1 MVFFLNYV
9 YSLLLAYLISKNYSR
24 VKVSAGAFLGVL
36 LPIFLIW
43 LSICGGQYD
52 VGTDY
57 WSYYGFFNGE
67 DFYKFRDSGEYL
79 FAWIISLCNS
89 LGLYGQSLFYVFY
102 GINFYFFYLI
112 LKRIDLKYIFL
123 FILLY
128 ITITGL
134 FNNQLNALRQAT
146 AIYMGTY
153 ALILIVERKKWKAF
167 FFIILSALIEHTMIK
182 KECFT
187 TEWIEQ
193 IASELHY
200 NDKNLIEKVIRA
212 LSLLEMLVKA
222 GCPLVFKGGTALM
235 LILGKSAHRLSID
248 IDVICPPGTNI
259 EDYLKSFADFG
270 FINLELVERK
280 QRDDAD
286 IPKSHSKFFYQI
298 AYRNDTDAQSYILLD
313 VLYEDIHYFQTRQ
326 IAIDCPFIRLEGEP
340 LMVTVPS
347 AEDILGDKLTAFA
360 PNTTGIPYYKNG
372 RSCSMEI
379 AKQLYDV
386 GRLFENV
393 SGLQITAKAFRKIAV
408 VELSYRSLGTDIG
421 QVFNDIRQTALC
433 ISTRGKSGEGDFN
446 LIQDGIIRVK
456 SFMYKQR
463 YLIDNAI
470 IDAARAAYLATLIE
484 KGVTEVERYSNNPVD
499 IKDLV
504 IRPSLTNKLNKLKS
518 NLPEAFYY
526 WAKTSELLEV

>member
-167 FFIILSALIEHTMIK
+167 FFIILSALIHRSA
-182 KECFT
+182 FF
-187 TEWIEQ
+187 
-193 IASELHY
+193 L
-200 NDKNLIEKVIRA
+200 LVA
-212 LSLLEMLVKA
+212 LGMTRLVRR
-222 GCPLVFKGGTALM
+222 LM
-235 LILGKSAHRLSID
+235 
-248 IDVICPPGTNI
+248 
-259 EDYLKSFADFG
+259 
-270 FINLELVERK
+270 
-280 QRDDAD
+280 
-286 IPKSHSKFFYQI
+286 PKSLF
-298 AYRNDTDAQSYILLD
+298 
-313 VLYEDIHYFQTRQ
+313 VL
-326 IAIDCPFIRLEGEP
+326 
-340 LMVTVPS
+340 
-347 AEDILGDKLTAFA
+347 
-360 PNTTGIPYYKNG
+360 
-372 RSCSMEI
+372 
-379 AKQLYDV
+379 
-386 GRLFENV
+386 
-393 SGLQITAKAFRKIAV
+393 
-408 VELSYRSLGTDIG
+408 
-421 QVFNDIRQTALC
+421 LC
-433 ISTRGKSGEGDFN
+433 ISLCCSFVLRVEMLELIIPYLSDIYTNYIMGQESGDKSILLKITK
-446 LIQDGIIRVK
+446 LIFIPFYLFALFRFKKMELTELETVLFKWGFI
-456 SFMYKQR
+456 SFCLRLMVLNMSVVYRIFDYFLLLSVFPFYYYLR
-463 YLIDNAI
+463 YLVRNNRSFVFVAI
-470 IDAARAAYLATLIE
+470 VFLLSVFYIL
-484 KGVTEVERYSNNPVD
+484 KVTVFASAEYQYESVYFS
-499 IKDLV
+499 
-504 IRPSLTNKLNKLKS
+504 
-518 NLPEAFYY
+518 
-526 WAKTSELLEV
+526 

>member
-1 MVFFLNYV
+1 
-9 YSLLLAYLISKNYSR
+9 
-24 VKVSAGAFLGVL
+24 
-36 LPIFLIW
+36 
-43 LSICGGQYD
+43 
-52 VGTDY
+52 
-57 WSYYGFFNGE
+57 
-67 DFYKFRDSGEYL
+67 
-79 FAWIISLCNS
+79 
-89 LGLYGQSLFYVFY
+89 
-102 GINFYFFYLI
+102 
-112 LKRIDLKYIFL
+112 
-123 FILLY
+123 
-128 ITITGL
+128 
-134 FNNQLNALRQAT
+134 
-146 AIYMGTY
+146 
-153 ALILIVERKKWKAF
+153 
-167 FFIILSALIEHTMIK
+167 MIK

-187 TEWIEQ
+187 TEWIGQ
-193 IASELHY
+193 VSSALHY

-212 LSLLEMLVKA
+212 LSLLEMLVGA

-259 EDYLKSFADFG
+259 EDYLKAFADFG
-270 FINLELVERK
+270 FTDLELVDRK
-280 QRDDAD
+280 QRNDAN

-313 VLYEDIHYFQTRQ
+313 VLYEDVHYLRTRQ
-326 IAIDCPFIRLEGEP
+326 IAIDSPFIRLEGEP

-372 RSCSMEI
+372 KSCSMEI

-393 SGLQITAKAFRKIAV
+393 SDLHITSQAFRKIAA
-408 VELSYRSLGTDIG
+408 VELSYRSLGTDAG
-421 QVFNDIRQTALC
+421 LVFNDIRQTALC
-433 ISTRGKSGEGDFN
+433 ISTRGKAGEGDFN
-446 LIQDGIIRVK
+446 LMQAGIIRVK

-484 KGVTEVERYSNNPVD
+484 KGVTQVEPYPENPND

-518 NLPEAFYY
+518 NLPEAYYY
-526 WAKTSELLEV
+526 WAKTSELLES